1 MSISGAGH
9 ASTLSEQRCQI
20 AMSLKRQFLT
30 DFAGQVFTIKQAQQ
44 WYQMNKRRPGG
55 YTYLADVYNI
65 LIKPL
70 LWEGRLQHVG
80 RGLYQVVTGSQNGQG
95 DSQDE
100 GEGDEFDKYIATKL
114 KGGAKQ

>member
-1 MSISGAGH
+1 
-9 ASTLSEQRCQI
+9 
-20 AMSLKRQFLT
+20 MSLKQQFLT
-30 DFAGQVFTIKQAQQ
+30 DFAGQTFTIKQAQE

-80 RGLYQVVTGSQNGQG
+80 RGLYQVVVCSGQ
-95 DSQDE
+95 DDN
-100 GEGDEFDKYIATKL
+100 EGDEFDKYIATKL